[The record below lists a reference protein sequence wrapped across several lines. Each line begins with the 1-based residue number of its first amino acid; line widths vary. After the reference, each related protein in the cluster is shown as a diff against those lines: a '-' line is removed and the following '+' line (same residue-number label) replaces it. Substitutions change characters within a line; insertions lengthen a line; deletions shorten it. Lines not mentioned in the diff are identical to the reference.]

1 MKDLKEVQEVIGH
14 NDKSQYI
21 VRLSPFN
28 NIQVISEGPTKSTLY
43 MNTSEDKYC
52 ELELRPYLNKYTYL
66 QNGIVREVFGM
77 NKSIVRKLVGPIVGK
92 INQV

>member
-28 NIQVISEGPTKSTLY
+28 NLQVISEGPTKSTLY
-43 MNTSEDKYC
+43 MHTSEDKYC
-52 ELELRPYLNKYTYL
+52 KLELRPYLNKYTYL

>member
-28 NIQVISEGPTKSTLY
+28 NLQVISEGPTKSTLY

>member
-1 MKDLKEVQEVIGH
+1 MNDLNEVTQVIGH
-14 NDKSQYI
+14 NDKSQYV

-28 NIQVISEGPTKSTLY
+28 NLQVLSEGPSKGTLY
-43 MNTSEDKYC
+43 MYTSEDRYC

-66 QNGIVREVFGM
+66 QYGIVREVFGM
-77 NKSIVRKLVGPIVGK
+77 NKSIVRKLLGPIVGK

>member
-28 NIQVISEGPTKSTLY
+28 NLQVISEGPTKSTLY

-66 QNGIVREVFGM
+66 ENGIVREVFGM

>member
-28 NIQVISEGPTKSTLY
+28 NLQVISEGPTKSTLY
-43 MNTSEDKYC
+43 MYTSEDKYC